1 MLNNL
6 SPIVHFCG
14 LKRLCGER
22 RRRGRGVRFSGLVTY
37 RGNGPFCKSRVILPQ
52 ATHAHHLVSRRHTAH
67 HDRAGPASRVY
78 GPLPASAISVSLSA
92 RPAPSPPPSRLSV
105 SQRESLPDFLTR
117 RRPPAR
123 SPMQH
128 SSCRWRP
135 CPSTESHNT
144 TARRAPPTESAPPQ
158 AFSLS
163 LPPPHIPCRG
173 SSPHTD
179 CAHARPCWPALPDR
193 RASRPSRTGLKAPPP
208 RPRRR

>member
-1 MLNNL
+1 MWRAPTPRTRCAVFGIGYIPRQRTVLQ
-6 SPIVHFCG
+6 
-14 LKRLCGER
+14 
-22 RRRGRGVRFSGLVTY
+22 
-37 RGNGPFCKSRVILPQ
+37 KSSYITTISDTRTLHKSL
-52 ATHAHHLVSRRHTAH
+52 ARRHTAH
-67 HDRAGPASRVY
+67 HDRAGPESRVY
-78 GPLPASAISVSLSA
+78 GPLPASAISVSLSS

-179 CAHARPCWPALPDR
+179 CAHARPCWLALPDR

>member
-1 MLNNL
+1 MSDRTLL
-6 SPIVHFCG
+6 WFETFVWRAPTPRTRCAVFGIGYIPRQRTV
-14 LKRLCGER
+14 LQ
-22 RRRGRGVRFSGLVTY
+22 
-37 RGNGPFCKSRVILPQ
+37 KSSYITTISDTRTLHKSL
-52 ATHAHHLVSRRHTAH
+52 ARRHTAH